1 MALEHRDA
9 ISPAIAMRQGNSKR
23 QLASH
28 SLLSS
33 RPLNCQQEEMD
44 KWIKSFLRI
53 SNTSKPLPAHGE
65 VSESI
70 HRTDEDD
77 DDDDDDDKAVDR
89 SSTFSSQDSDSDER
103 LSSRP
108 HSDSSE
114 DKTDSKSSSLAATTT
129 RVVRVGF
136 LQGPVVSK
144 LRLHRVVAVLGGGV
158 IVVVVVVI
166 FISVTSVT

>member
-77 DDDDDDDKAVDR
+77 DDDDDDKAVDR

-108 HSDSSE
+108 HLVATFFFWVDLCFHSCHRRKSCLKKIASNDEFWSS
-114 DKTDSKSSSLAATTT
+114 
-129 RVVRVGF
+129 
-136 LQGPVVSK
+136 VS
-144 LRLHRVVAVLGGGV
+144 RD
-158 IVVVVVVI
+158 
-166 FISVTSVT
+166 

>member
-70 HRTDEDD
+70 HRTDED

-158 IVVVVVVI
+158 IVVVVI